1 MNALRFG
8 TAGIPVC
15 AKGTSTTDGLF
26 AVRKLG
32 LKAMELE
39 FVQGVNLTEES
50 ARKIARGAKDL
61 DVVLTVHAPY
71 YLI

>member
-32 LKAMELE
+32 LEAMELE
-39 FVQGVNLTEES
+39 FVQ
-50 ARKIARGAKDL
+50 RGC
-61 DVVLTVHAPY
+61 
-71 YLI
+71 I